1 MSKTK
6 KDSLGSYEILFI
18 VPNKFT
24 EEEAKKVISNLR
36 ELIETNDGK
45 ITYEEYWGKKKLAY
59 KIKHNEYGYY
69 ALYEFDLERE
79 KLADLNRLIRL
90 NNEVLRHQIILTK
103 KQTEEEIQAK
113 IAKKKEEANK
123 KEEQKKDNK
132 KDDVNTVESKKEEKK
147 DEKKEDDKKE
157 TKENLKDL
165 DEKLEGILNVD
176 DLI

>member
-6 KDSLGSYEILFI
+6 KDALGSYEILFI

-24 EEEAKKVISNLR
+24 EEEAKKVISNLKD
-36 ELIETNDGK
+36 LIESNEGK

-69 ALYEFDLERE
+69 ALYQFDLERE

-90 NNEVLRHQIILTK
+90 NNEVLRHQIISIN
-103 KQTEEEIQAK
+103 KQSEEEIKAK
-113 IAKKKEEANK
+113 IAKKEEEAK
-123 KEEQKKDNK
+123 KRQEQKKENK
-132 KDDVNTVESKKEEKK
+132 VE
-147 DEKKEDDKKE
+147 DKKEDKKE
-157 TKENLKDL
+157 IKKEDEKEKTENLKDL
-165 DEKLEGILNVD
+165 DEKLEGILNAD